1 MSKRNLLLGG
11 FLAAG
16 LIAGSATVASA
27 SVVGNPTP
35 SPSASQQSQFPS
47 HHHIR
52 AALWQFD
59 FTGANIDGLQLNDVR
74 GTGAIP
80 MTRWS
85 ETDNS
90 PTTSTFSDTTGDSVK
105 LRHNRLPLPSIN
117 LGTCTATFDQ
127 LGNFRIVRGTG
138 TGAGF
143 VVVPGTDQYI
153 LRGLVSVDKI
163 NLRHRTVCP
172 LQFVSP
178 WQVRASLENNRPI
191 AGQVPALVDFDVQGN
206 AQLVRVRPLPTPT
219 PTGPGHFFAPT
230 AGDSSSAAA

>member
-1 MSKRNLLLGG
+1 MSSKIRWAATAA
-11 FLAAG
+11 LAAG
-16 LIAGSATVASA
+16 LTLAGTTAAFA
-27 SVVGNPTP
+27 GTP
-35 SPSASQQSQFPS
+35 SPSPSQQTVTPNP
-47 HHHIR
+47 HHHVR

-74 GTGAIP
+74 GTGPIP
-80 MTRWS
+80 MTRWQ

-90 PTTSTFSDTTGDSVK
+90 PFTSTFSNGANSVQ
-105 LRHNRLPLPSIN
+105 LRHNRLPLPVLNIP
-117 LGTCTATFDQ
+117 LCTATFDQ
-127 LGNFRIVRGTG
+127 LGTFRIINGTG

-143 VVVPGTDQYI
+143 RVVPGTSQYI
-153 LRGLVSVDKI
+153 LRGLVSVDRI

-178 WQVRASLENNRPI
+178 WQVRASLENNQRI

-230 AGDSSSAAA
+230 ANPDESASA